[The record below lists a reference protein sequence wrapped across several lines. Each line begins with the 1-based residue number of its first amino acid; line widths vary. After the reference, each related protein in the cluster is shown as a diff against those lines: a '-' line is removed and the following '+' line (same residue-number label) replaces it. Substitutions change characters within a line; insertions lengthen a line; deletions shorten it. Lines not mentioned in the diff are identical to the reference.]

1 MAIEHGAQQDLV
13 APTAPDFLVRS
24 YARHEAAEEA
34 VDRLAD
40 HHFPV
45 QHLAIV
51 GRNIALLERVT
62 GRAGYT
68 RLALI
73 GAILGVFAGA
83 ILGSFIFP
91 LWLTIPGMV
100 VGGVIGAMLGAGER
114 ALHSSHHFSA
124 EIRHG
129 SGRYAL
135 MADTNDA
142 AEQARRILAES
153 ESEQRF

>member
-1 MAIEHGAQQDLV
+1 MHVAIDL
-13 APTAPDFLVRS
+13 LIRS
-24 YARHEAAEEA
+24 YERHEAAEQA

-40 HHFPV
+40 RHFPV

-62 GRAGYT
+62 GRMGYA

-73 GAILGVFAGA
+73 GAVLGVFAGA
-83 ILGSFIFP
+83 TFGSFIFP
-91 LWLTIPGMV
+91 LWLTIPGMI
-100 VGGVIGAMLGAGER
+100 VGAVIGAVLGAGVR
-114 ALHSSHHFSA
+114 ALHLGHNFSA

-135 MADTNDA
+135 MADTNEA
-142 AEQARRILAES
+142 AERARRILAES
-153 ESEQRF
+153 EQHP